1 MWRVRGNGHGT
12 QPRLQKLYDS
22 MGRDG
27 SPPDTISPGVAQ
39 LAAARVESS
48 RSPLRRLEAA
58 VVAGRHEAGY
68 SRRRLRLELLGLLH
82 DFDRGLVRRHPTL
95 DELREPRLQHG
106 LHVDSGCRS
115 GCRSGCTSGCRS
127 GCKSGCRSG
136 CGSTATRL
144 HDFDRGLVRRHPTL
158 DELCEPRL
166 HHGLH
171 IGSRCRSGC
180 RSTAARL
187 HDSDRGLVRGHP
199 TLDELREPRLQ
210 HGLCIASGCKS
221 GCRSGCKSGCRST
234 AARLVHNSSQRWNI
248 SSTRPDQAN
257 DLHPGPRAPTG
268 LQSAAL
274 GVAVGLF
281 PLQICAQCNGVQ
293 SVPRSLLNFHD
304 ELAVRKLER
313 GLSDT
318 PRRSVDLLLAIRHHE
333 LDLVDEVTRHHLYA
347 LHGDEGLRSSSCRHG
362 SQGLALR
369 EARGDV
375 RRKVLLDLCLHLA
388 TLLVRCWH
396 RRFGNRGAYRL
407 ETFDVQLVPTATSD
421 QVLEDD

>member
-82 DFDRGLVRRHPTL
+82 DFDRGLVRR
-95 DELREPRLQHG
+95 
-106 LHVDSGCRS
+106 
-115 GCRSGCTSGCRS
+115 
-127 GCKSGCRSG
+127 
-136 CGSTATRL
+136 
-144 HDFDRGLVRRHPTL
+144 
-158 DELCEPRL
+158 
-166 HHGLH
+166 
-171 IGSRCRSGC
+171 
-180 RSTAARL
+180 
-187 HDSDRGLVRGHP
+187 HP

>member
-106 LHVDSGCRS
+106 LCIASGCK
-115 GCRSGCTSGCRS
+115 SGCRS

-171 IGSRCRSGC
+171 IGSRCR
-180 RSTAARL
+180 
-187 HDSDRGLVRGHP
+187 
-199 TLDELREPRLQ
+199 
-210 HGLCIASGCKS
+210 
-221 GCRSGCKSGCRST
+221 SGCRST